1 MGLKAFKV
9 GVWVNCTPPPPPNKK
24 EGERGG
30 GEGEREREREREGGR
45 ETWSLREV
53 IIGVLEKERRK

>member
-1 MGLKAFKV
+1 MGKLYP
-9 GVWVNCTPPPPPNKK
+9 PPPPPNKK
-24 EGERGG
+24 EGER
-30 GEGEREREREREGGR
+30 EEEREREREREGGR

>member
-1 MGLKAFKV
+1 MGKLYP
-9 GVWVNCTPPPPPNKK
+9 PPPPPNKK
-24 EGERGG
+24 EGERGVRRRG
-30 GEGEREREREREGGR
+30 REREREGGR